1 MKNKKY
7 YLNECIKKLAPL
19 ELKNSI
25 EYKNYVLKNKKSN
38 FPSQPKNYFS
48 KNEYWPGWMVYLS
61 AQKIQFYLFEKA
73 KKILKPF
80 LIRSAK
86 EFSLKIKLFSNQMP
100 KAPASVYKKNNE
112 WEGWDIF

>member
-1 MKNKKY
+1 MK
-7 YLNECIKKLAPL
+7 
-19 ELKNSI
+19 S
-25 EYKNYVLKNKKSN
+25 
-38 FPSQPKNYFS
+38 
-48 KNEYWPGWMVYLS
+48 
-61 AQKIQFYLFEKA
+61 